1 QSTEQSEDKR
11 YALLHRRIDQYWADL
26 QANCSSIGIR
36 QSQAE
41 QSVALYLR
49 ERPLYQLCFFQ
60 TAQRRLEDSKTKR
73 EIFMLLLFLSS
84 ALAGLLKAAIAFKI
98 DLPASAIPY
107 IELLPPTTSDVL
119 SLILLATL
127 IVSSAITSVHL
138 SRTDRSLAHRY
149 FTQER

>member
-1 QSTEQSEDKR
+1 
-11 YALLHRRIDQYWADL
+11 
-26 QANCSSIGIR
+26 
-36 QSQAE
+36 
-41 QSVALYLR
+41 
-49 ERPLYQLCFFQ
+49 
-60 TAQRRLEDSKTKR
+60 
-73 EIFMLLLFLSS
+73 MLLLFLSS

-149 FTQER
+149 FTQERRIRTWLTNFKQFRATGVNVLDVTSYPALINQLLAFENTMIDELIDWIHITSRDTIQLGG